1 MLIFGWIS
9 DKIGRKFGMVRTTS
23 GTSDARLRMDLSLP
37 RCSLLESLLSF
48 LPSLRRRPALT
59 IVPPASLLCSV
70 HVGRS
75 ANDATPLLAANPT
88 SAGYCIVS
96 SSVSALVQNILVD
109 PSQPQSSPRKKEL
122 QRMRNTGGLPWLAMS
137 AKPSLASSW
146 QYLRY
151 YPRHHDRFWLRHLFI
166 CAAGGRFH
174 FSRFGNL
181 NAHPSVYTDL
191 AITTC
196 APFGVCPSGW
206 GSFLH

>member
-1 MLIFGWIS
+1 
-9 DKIGRKFGMVRTTS
+9 MVRTTS

-59 IVPPASLLCSV
+59 IVPLASLLCSV
-70 HVGRS
+70 HVGKS
-75 ANDATPLLAANPT
+75 ANDTTPLLATNPT

-109 PSQPQSSPRKKEL
+109 PSQPRSSPRKKES
-122 QRMRNTGGLPWLAMS
+122 QRMRNTGGLPWLRVRNHLWHPRGS
-137 AKPSLASSW
+137 AYVTILDTMIDFGFVISSFV
-146 QYLRY
+146 
-151 YPRHHDRFWLRHLFI
+151 PPVLFH
-166 CAAGGRFH
+166 CGRFH

-181 NAHPSVYTDL
+181 SAHPSVFTDL

-206 GSFLH
+206 GSSLH

>member
-70 HVGRS
+70 HVGKS
-75 ANDATPLLAANPT
+75 ANDTTPLLATNPT

-109 PSQPQSSPRKKEL
+109 PSQPQSSPRKKES
-122 QRMRNTGGLPWLAMS
+122 QRMRNTGGLPWLRVRNHLWHPRGSTYVTIVDTMIDFGFVI
-137 AKPSLASSW
+137 SSFVPLVLFWMWALPLFTFWEPQCSPVTHRSSQIW
-146 QYLRY
+146 Q
-151 YPRHHDRFWLRHLFI
+151 
-166 CAAGGRFH
+166 
-174 FSRFGNL
+174 
-181 NAHPSVYTDL
+181 
-191 AITTC
+191 
-196 APFGVCPSGW
+196 
-206 GSFLH
+206 